1 MKRKFTAFDK
11 VIIAFAAF
19 FFIAPLI
26 AAAEYSLRGYGDKG
40 HTFANYSWIV
50 HQLGFSP
57 ALLTSLRIA
66 AITILIV
73 LVLMVPTVVYVH
85 LGGRRYRRLVEILCL
100 LPIVIPVVSLAI
112 GAQVAMP
119 KSLQSTSYELCFFYV
134 IVAMPYVYRALDI
147 GLQSIPLQTLVEA
160 SQSLGASWFTTLR
173 RVILPAIASAM
184 TGALFI
190 TIALT
195 LGEYTLASLLHFR
208 TFPTWVT
215 NVSQENILGAVA
227 LSVATLV
234 GAWLIL
240 LILAFIPKFKRNR
253 KGVLAHG

>member
-85 LGGRRYRRLVEILCL
+85 LGGRKYRRLVEILC
-100 LPIVIPVVSLAI
+100 
-112 GAQVAMP
+112 
-119 KSLQSTSYELCFFYV
+119 F
-134 IVAMPYVYRALDI
+134 
-147 GLQSIPLQTLVEA
+147 
-160 SQSLGASWFTTLR
+160 
-173 RVILPAIASAM
+173 
-184 TGALFI
+184 LFI
-190 TIALT
+190 VF
-195 LGEYTLASLLHFR
+195 SLR
-208 TFPTWVT
+208 AEEAGK
-215 NVSQENILGAVA
+215 Q
-227 LSVATLV
+227 
-234 GAWLIL
+234 
-240 LILAFIPKFKRNR
+240 R
-253 KGVLAHG
+253 